1 MRARKLM
8 AATTVMLATSFS
20 CSALSPAMLPAQA
33 ADAGAV
39 LATLGPN
46 TIADIASNA
55 APAVVNIE
63 CSVDA
68 KGSGVPNF
76 FGDLP
81 DGMQF
86 FFNGQKMSPRE
97 LFGGGGGRGGDNG
110 GGGGAAPKASPFQK
124 HDTGTGFIVRPD
136 GYIVTNAHVVKE
148 ADKIKV
154 MLNDKR
160 TYDAKVVGL
169 DFFSDLAVIKINAT
183 DLPTLKMGTS
193 ATLRPGEFAIAIG
206 SPLGFDHTVTLGI
219 ISAVGRSVTDING
232 NINFIQT
239 DAAINPGNSGGPLL
253 NLNGE
258 VIGVNT
264 AIQRN
269 AQSIGFSIPVDVA
282 KSVADSLIASGSVRR
297 PWLGIQMHEIDEAYA
312 KSLGI
317 SATTKGAFIQGFIEG
332 SPAKASGL
340 ELGDIIQKIDGKDTS
355 SPKDVRDYVLT
366 KKVSDVLHFL
376 VLRKN
381 AVQAISVNVGNYQD
395 IMEPKT
401 AVKPKATPMPQHE
414 APDSDDGN

>member
-8 AATTVMLATSFS
+8 AATTLMLATSFS
-20 CSALSPAMLPAQA
+20 CSALSTSILPAQA

-39 LATLGPN
+39 LATLGSN
-46 TIADIASNA
+46 TIADIAGNA

-63 CSVDA
+63 VSEANRNAVA
-68 KGSGVPNF
+68 GGVPGF

-81 DGMQF
+81 EGMQF
-86 FFNGQKMSPRE
+86 FFNGQKVNPKDI
-97 LFGGGGGRGGDNG
+97 FGGGAG
-110 GGGGAAPKASPFQK
+110 GGGPKAPAFQK
-124 HDTGTGFIVRPD
+124 HDTGSGFIVRPD
-136 GYIVTNAHVVKE
+136 GYIVTNAHVVKN

-154 MLNDKR
+154 TLNDKR
-160 TYDAKVVGL
+160 SFDGKVVGT
-169 DFFSDLAVIKINAT
+169 DFFSDLAVIKINGT
-183 DLPTLKMGTS
+183 DLPTLKMGSSTGI
-193 ATLRPGEFAIAIG
+193 RPGEFAIAIG
-206 SPLGFDHTVTLGI
+206 SPLGYDHTVTLGI
-219 ISAVGRSVTDING
+219 ISAVGRSVMDVNG

-264 AIQRN
+264 AIRRD
-269 AQSIGFSIPVDVA
+269 AQNIGFSIPVDVA
-282 KSVADSLIASGSVRR
+282 KSVADSLIADGSVKR
-297 PWLGIQMHEIDEAYA
+297 PWLGIQMHEVDEAYV

-317 SATTKGAFIQGFIEG
+317 PTTTKGAVIIGFVDG

-340 ELGDIIQKIDGKDTS
+340 EPGDIIQKIDGKDTT
-355 SPKDVRDYVLT
+355 SPKEVRDYVLT

-381 AVQAISVNVGNYQD
+381 AVQAVAVNVGNYQEL
-395 IMEPKT
+395 MEPKT
-401 AVKPKATPMPQHE
+401 AVKPKSKPPVQE
-414 APDSDDGN
+414 APDTEDGN